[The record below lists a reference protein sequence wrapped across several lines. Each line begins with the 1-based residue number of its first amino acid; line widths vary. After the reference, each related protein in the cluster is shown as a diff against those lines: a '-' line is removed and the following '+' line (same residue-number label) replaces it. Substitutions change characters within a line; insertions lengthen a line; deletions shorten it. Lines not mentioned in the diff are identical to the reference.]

1 MVSVLTKEAN
11 TPKNPKKCLEAMDT
25 CSSSLVVVMLSQV
38 DTYVRI
44 HPAVYIKC
52 VPFVRE

>member
-11 TPKNPKKCLEAMDT
+11 TPKNPKKCLEAMDM

-38 DTYVRI
+38 DTYVRV